1 MKRSVILTIWVF
13 VAFIYFNL
21 LVAAPD
27 SIFRYSDRVHP
38 DIADSNMVV
47 SQNQIATEVGYQILE
62 QGGNA
67 VDAATAIGFALA
79 VTLPRAG
86 NLGGGGFMLIYDSS
100 TKKVSTID
108 YRSAAPEK
116 AKSEMFLNKNGGVIR
131 YGYIITAVPGTVAGL
146 IKAHEE
152 HGNLSLQK
160 VIKPSIDLASKGF
173 RVTYD
178 LFQALNFGKVS
189 LLEDRTSKTKFYD
202 SDQNTLSADSLLI
215 QPDLAKTL
223 RLISTKGKDGF
234 YKGKTAE
241 LISQASKDNGGLI
254 TQKDL
259 ASYEAKERTA
269 IRTSYRG
276 YQVVTMPPTASGG
289 LVLLQTLN
297 ILENFNLREQ
307 GHNSAN
313 AIHLLSES
321 MKRGYADRTRYH
333 GDPDYFPVPIDQLI
347 NKDYSKERALSID
360 LNSVTPSS
368 EIFPGKIIVVDESPD
383 TTHFSV
389 IDSEGNAVSNTY
401 TLGSSF
407 GSGVTVPGGG
417 FLLNNQMRNFSH
429 SYGKSERISLSTS
442 PANRLQPGKRMIST
456 QTPTMVFDQ
465 KGNLFMILGSPGG
478 GRIPNI
484 VAQVIS
490 NVIDHDMGYAEAVMA
505 PRINQRLGGKLELET
520 GFSRD
525 TIQLLTLK
533 GHKPTSA
540 PSMGSVQ
547 AIFVDK
553 PFVYGVADTRRP
565 GAAAK
570 GKTNLK

>member
-1 MKRSVILTIWVF
+1 MKKNLVLTTLVLCTF
-13 VAFIYFNL
+13 LYFNFL
-21 LVAAPD
+21 EAAPD
-27 SIFRYSDRVHP
+27 SIFRYSDRIHP
-38 DIADSNMVV
+38 EIADSNMVV

-108 YRSAAPEK
+108 YRSAAPQK
-116 AKSEMFLNKNGGVIR
+116 AKSKIFLTENGVIR
-131 YGYIITAVPGTVAGL
+131 YGYIVTAVPGTVAGL

-152 HGNLSLQK
+152 HGSLSLQQ

-178 LFQALNFGKVS
+178 LFQALNFGKIS
-189 LLEDRTSKTKFYD
+189 LLEDKVSKNKFYD
-202 SDQNTLSADSLLI
+202 PDQITISVDSLLI
-215 QPDLAKTL
+215 QPDLANTL
-223 RLISTKGKDGF
+223 RLISRKGKDGF
-234 YKGKTAE
+234 YRGKVAE
-241 LISQASKDNGGLI
+241 LISRASKDNGGLI
-254 TQKDL
+254 TQNDL
-259 ASYEAKERTA
+259 TSYEAKERTA

-297 ILENFNLREQ
+297 ILENFNLKDQ

-321 MKRGYADRTRYH
+321 MKRGYADRTRFH
-333 GDPDYFPVPIDQLI
+333 GDPDYFPVPIEQLI
-347 NKDYSKERALSID
+347 NKDYSKERALSVD
-360 LNSVTPSS
+360 LNRVTPSD
-368 EIFPGKIIVVDESPD
+368 EIFPGKIMVLDESPD

-429 SYGKSERISLSTS
+429 LYGKSEKISLATS
-442 PANRLQPGKRMIST
+442 PANRLEPGKRMIST
-456 QTPTMVFDQ
+456 QTPTMVFDP

-484 VAQVIS
+484 VTQVIS
-490 NVIDHDMGYAEAVMA
+490 NVIDHGMGYAEAVMA
-505 PRINQRLGGKLELET
+505 PRVNQRLGGKLELET

-525 TIQLLTLK
+525 TIQLLTSK
-533 GHKPTSA
+533 GHEPTSA

-547 AIFVDK
+547 AIFIDK
-553 PFVYGVADTRRP
+553 PFIYGVADTRRP
-565 GAAAK
+565 GATAK

>member
-1 MKRSVILTIWVF
+1 MKRNLILTVWVF
-13 VAFIYFNL
+13 VTFLYFNL

-108 YRSAAPEK
+108 YRSAAPKK

-131 YGYIITAVPGTVAGL
+131 YGYIVTAVPGTVAGL

-152 HGNLSLQK
+152 HGNLSLQE
-160 VIKPSIDLASKGF
+160 VIEPSIDLASKGF

-189 LLEDRTSKTKFYD
+189 LLEDTTSKTKFYD
-202 SDQNTLSADSLLI
+202 SGQNTLPTDSLLI

-241 LISQASKDNGGLI
+241 LISQASKTNGGLI

-456 QTPTMVFDQ
+456 QTPNIVFDQ
-465 KGNLFMILGSPGG
+465 QGNLFMILGSPGG

-547 AIFVDK
+547 AIFIDK
-553 PFVYGVADTRRP
+553 PFIYGVADTRRP

>member
-1 MKRSVILTIWVF
+1 MKRNLILTVWVF
-13 VAFIYFNL
+13 VTFLYFNL

-108 YRSAAPEK
+108 YRSAAPRK
-116 AKSEMFLNKNGGVIR
+116 AKSEMFLTKNGGVIR
-131 YGYIITAVPGTVAGL
+131 YGYIVTAVPGTVAGL

-152 HGNLSLQK
+152 HGNLSLQE
-160 VIKPSIDLASKGF
+160 VIEPSIDLASKGF

-189 LLEDRTSKTKFYD
+189 LLEDTTSKTKFYD
-202 SDQNTLSADSLLI
+202 SGQNTLPTDSLLI

-241 LISQASKDNGGLI
+241 LISQASKTNGGLI

-333 GDPDYFPVPIDQLI
+333 GDPDYFPVPIEQLI

-360 LNSVTPSS
+360 LNSVTPSN

-456 QTPTMVFDQ
+456 QTPTIVFDPQ
-465 KGNLFMILGSPGG
+465 GNLFMILGSPGG

-553 PFVYGVADTRRP
+553 PFIYGVADTRRP

>member
-1 MKRSVILTIWVF
+1 MKRNLILTVWVF
-13 VAFIYFNL
+13 VTFLYFNL

-108 YRSAAPEK
+108 YRSAAPKK

-131 YGYIITAVPGTVAGL
+131 YGYIVTAVPGTVAGL

-152 HGNLSLQK
+152 HGNLSLQE
-160 VIKPSIDLASKGF
+160 VIEPSIDIASKGF

-189 LLEDRTSKTKFYD
+189 LLEDTTSKTKFYD
-202 SDQNTLSADSLLI
+202 SDQNTLPTDSLLI

-241 LISQASKDNGGLI
+241 LISQASKTNGGLI

-456 QTPTMVFDQ
+456 QTPTIVFDPQ
-465 KGNLFMILGSPGG
+465 GNLFMILGSPGG

-547 AIFVDK
+547 AIFIDK
-553 PFVYGVADTRRP
+553 PFIYGVADTRRP

>member
-1 MKRSVILTIWVF
+1 MKRNLILTVWVF
-13 VAFIYFNL
+13 VTFLYFNL

-108 YRSAAPEK
+108 YRSAAPKK

-131 YGYIITAVPGTVAGL
+131 YGYIVTAVPGTVAGL

-152 HGNLSLQK
+152 HGNLSLQE
-160 VIKPSIDLASKGF
+160 VIEPSIDLASKGF

-189 LLEDRTSKTKFYD
+189 LLEDTTSKTKFYD
-202 SDQNTLSADSLLI
+202 SGQNTLPTDSLLI

-241 LISQASKDNGGLI
+241 LISQASKTNGGLI

-429 SYGKSERISLSTS
+429 SYGKSEQISLSTS

-456 QTPTMVFDQ
+456 QTPTMVFDPQ
-465 KGNLFMILGSPGG
+465 GNLFMILGSPGG

-547 AIFVDK
+547 AIFIDK
-553 PFVYGVADTRRP
+553 PFIYGVADTRRP

>member
-1 MKRSVILTIWVF
+1 MKRNLILTAWVF
-13 VAFIYFNL
+13 ITFFYFNL

-108 YRSAAPEK
+108 YRSAAPKK

-131 YGYIITAVPGTVAGL
+131 YGYIVTAVPGTVAGL

-152 HGNLSLQK
+152 HGNLSLQE
-160 VIKPSIDLASKGF
+160 VIEPSIDLASKGF

-189 LLEDRTSKTKFYD
+189 LLEDTTSKTKFYD
-202 SDQNTLSADSLLI
+202 SGQNTLPTDSLLI

-241 LISQASKDNGGLI
+241 LISQASKTNGGLI

-456 QTPTMVFDQ
+456 QTPTMVFDPQ
-465 KGNLFMILGSPGG
+465 GNLFMILGSPGG

-547 AIFVDK
+547 AIFIDK
-553 PFVYGVADTRRP
+553 PFIYGVADTRRP

>member
-1 MKRSVILTIWVF
+1 MKRNLILTVWVF
-13 VAFIYFNL
+13 VTFLYFNL

-108 YRSAAPEK
+108 YRSAAPKK

-131 YGYIITAVPGTVAGL
+131 YGYIVTAVPGTVAGL

-152 HGNLSLQK
+152 HGNLSLQE
-160 VIKPSIDLASKGF
+160 VIEPSIDLASKGF

-189 LLEDRTSKTKFYD
+189 LLEDTTSKTKFYD
-202 SDQNTLSADSLLI
+202 SGQNTLPTDSLLI

-241 LISQASKDNGGLI
+241 LISQASKTNGGLI

-347 NKDYSKERALSID
+347 NKEYSKERALSID
-360 LNSVTPSS
+360 LDSVTPSS
-368 EIFPGKIIVVDESPD
+368 EIFPGKIILVDESPD
-383 TTHFSV
+383 TTHYSV

-429 SYGKSERISLSTS
+429 SYGRSERISLSTS

-456 QTPTMVFDQ
+456 QTPTMVFDPQ
-465 KGNLFMILGSPGG
+465 GNLFMILGSPGG

-547 AIFVDK
+547 AIFIDK
-553 PFVYGVADTRRP
+553 PFIYGVADTRRP

>member
-1 MKRSVILTIWVF
+1 MKRNLILTVWVF
-13 VAFIYFNL
+13 VTFLYFNL

-108 YRSAAPEK
+108 YRSAAPKK

-131 YGYIITAVPGTVAGL
+131 YGYIVTAVPGTVAGL

-152 HGNLSLQK
+152 HGNLSLQE
-160 VIKPSIDLASKGF
+160 VIEPSIDLASKGF

-189 LLEDRTSKTKFYD
+189 LLEDTTSKTKFYD
-202 SDQNTLSADSLLI
+202 SGQNTLPTDSLLI

-241 LISQASKDNGGLI
+241 LISQASKTNGGLI

-456 QTPTMVFDQ
+456 QTPTMVFNPQ
-465 KGNLFMILGSPGG
+465 GNLFMILGSPGG

-547 AIFVDK
+547 AIFIDK
-553 PFVYGVADTRRP
+553 PFIYGVADTRRP

>member
-1 MKRSVILTIWVF
+1 MKRNLILTVWVF
-13 VAFIYFNL
+13 VTSLYFNL
-21 LVAAPD
+21 LVATPD

-108 YRSAAPEK
+108 YRSAAPKK

-131 YGYIITAVPGTVAGL
+131 YGYIVTAVPGTVAGL

-152 HGNLSLQK
+152 HGNLSLQE
-160 VIKPSIDLASKGF
+160 VIEPSIDLASKGF

-189 LLEDRTSKTKFYD
+189 LLEDTTSKTKFYD
-202 SDQNTLSADSLLI
+202 SGQNTLPTDSLFI

-241 LISQASKDNGGLI
+241 LISQASKNNGGLI

-456 QTPTMVFDQ
+456 QTPTMVFDPQ
-465 KGNLFMILGSPGG
+465 GNLFMILGSPGG

-547 AIFVDK
+547 AIFIDK
-553 PFVYGVADTRRP
+553 PFIYGVADTRRP